1 MKKKRWKR
9 SRSPQKLLAAIVS
22 AFLLLQPAMAVPA
35 AGADPETS
43 VAGAETGE
51 AVAGELRQMQED
63 IIDWRRSF
71 EDSSQLLSGE
81 LLDKAGSA
89 GSDWFAFDIS
99 RMGIED
105 QQAAYLS
112 RLEDVVEK
120 IYQDMED
127 SRLRYRL
134 SDLHRIAMTVEACG
148 GDPTAFGSDPEGN
161 PINLIRD
168 SVWNS
173 IWGDPGAQGINGYI
187 WALLTV
193 DSRGYEEPADAEW
206 TREKLITSILSRQL
220 ADGGFGLIKTDPSD
234 VDLTSMALTAL
245 APYRD
250 SEQTYTVTNIV
261 SEEQVTMTVAEM
273 SERAFACLEKLQQ
286 ADGSMITYEERT
298 SESTSWA
305 MMALASWGRDP
316 EKDEQFIKNGQ
327 TLLDGLRA
335 FRLEDGSI
343 IHSLDGDQE
352 ETEGNNMAGYQAVY
366 GLEAVCRLKEGR
378 PGVFDLSDAPEI
390 SREEIEKAGAEL
402 PELTEEEEKTGEQVK
417 QETGSRAVLVT
428 AVAAS
433 GIVLAVVNFLILLL
447 RDRNKKKQKA
457 DSDGGTGREENADG
471 EDDEW

>member
-1 MKKKRWKR
+1 
-9 SRSPQKLLAAIVS
+9 
-22 AFLLLQPAMAVPA
+22 
-35 AGADPETS
+35 
-43 VAGAETGE
+43 
-51 AVAGELRQMQED
+51 
-63 IIDWRRSF
+63 
-71 EDSSQLLSGE
+71 
-81 LLDKAGSA
+81 
-89 GSDWFAFDIS
+89 
-99 RMGIED
+99 
-105 QQAAYLS
+105 
-112 RLEDVVEK
+112 
-120 IYQDMED
+120 
-127 SRLRYRL
+127 
-134 SDLHRIAMTVEACG
+134 
-148 GDPTAFGSDPEGN
+148 
-161 PINLIRD
+161 
-168 SVWNS
+168 
-173 IWGDPGAQGINGYI
+173 
-187 WALLTV
+187 
-193 DSRGYEEPADAEW
+193 
-206 TREKLITSILSRQL
+206 
-220 ADGGFGLIKTDPSD
+220 
-234 VDLTSMALTAL
+234 MALTAL

-433 GIVLAVVNFLILLL
+433 GIVLAVVIFLILLL

>member
-22 AFLLLQPAMAVPA
+22 AFLLLQTAMAVPA

-250 SEQTYTVTNIV
+250 S
-261 SEEQVTMTVAEM
+261 
-273 SERAFACLEKLQQ
+273 
-286 ADGSMITYEERT
+286 
-298 SESTSWA
+298 
-305 MMALASWGRDP
+305 
-316 EKDEQFIKNGQ
+316 
-327 TLLDGLRA
+327 
-335 FRLEDGSI
+335 
-343 IHSLDGDQE
+343 
-352 ETEGNNMAGYQAVY
+352 
-366 GLEAVCRLKEGR
+366 
-378 PGVFDLSDAPEI
+378 
-390 SREEIEKAGAEL
+390 
-402 PELTEEEEKTGEQVK
+402 
-417 QETGSRAVLVT
+417 
-428 AVAAS
+428 
-433 GIVLAVVNFLILLL
+433 
-447 RDRNKKKQKA
+447 
-457 DSDGGTGREENADG
+457 
-471 EDDEW
+471 

>member
-22 AFLLLQPAMAVPA
+22 AFLLLQPAMVVPA

-286 ADGSMITYEERT
+286 ADGS
-298 SESTSWA
+298 
-305 MMALASWGRDP
+305 
-316 EKDEQFIKNGQ
+316 
-327 TLLDGLRA
+327 
-335 FRLEDGSI
+335 I

-433 GIVLAVVNFLILLL
+433 GIVLAVVIFLILLL